1 MTCANMCGVQLA
13 MIDIAAGKPI
23 LHKFAWKVIWLI
35 ENKKTKT
42 WMCDN
47 ADRITHLP
55 MFFMEKNHQVFLH
68 LACFSQNS
76 INTNKIELGNEDF
89 DTKMVVT
96 AVNLALKLPSK
107 MQEHIDNNS
116 FPKDVPAFAGGFLSM
131 PPGEGS
137 FTLRL
142 LLNNLLP
149 TPPLSR
155 PKLILTASASLPAK
169 SKKTARK
176 AMQGVLRQE
185 PEDGPLPCQE
195 GDSGRKCFAQ

>member
-1 MTCANMCGVQLA
+1 MIKGVGRVNNMEEVAMTCANMCGVQLA

-96 AVNLALKLPSK
+96 AVKLALKFFSK
-107 MQEHIDNNS
+107 MQEHIDDNS
-116 FPKDVPAFAGGFLSM
+116 FPKDVPAFA
-131 PPGEGS
+131 
-137 FTLRL
+137 
-142 LLNNLLP
+142 
-149 TPPLSR
+149 
-155 PKLILTASASLPAK
+155 
-169 SKKTARK
+169 
-176 AMQGVLRQE
+176 
-185 PEDGPLPCQE
+185 
-195 GDSGRKCFAQ
+195 